1 LHTLLQVHD
10 EYLAKQAEFRAAA
23 AHLAAVREERLRE
36 EAARA
41 QQSEAVARQERL
53 AAEAA
58 AAQVGLP
65 MCACR
70 VLGEVRAGLM

>member
-1 LHTLLQVHD
+1 MVVGDPTAFGFTLPYLYTMQVHD

-23 AHLAAVREERLRE
+23 AHLASVREERLRE

-41 QQSEAVARQERL
+41 QQLEAVARQERQ

-58 AAQVGLP
+58 AAQVG
-65 MCACR
+65 AR
-70 VLGEVRAGLM
+70 G